1 MAPVTSHSVEI
12 RASRWSRSSLATKLF
27 IVTSLATVTVMFTIS
42 AIMGWQNL
50 QAARETVHREM
61 IASLEGVE
69 RSLQLAYS
77 TARERANE
85 LIPVLERELGGRPW
99 PDGSVDEAGV
109 PLLIVDDTII
119 NGDIGHLMRMNENT
133 GADPAV
139 LVKAPQGWV
148 RVATLLRDEQD
159 NLRLGSVVAA
169 EDVLARTLDA
179 GKPYGGLVQ
188 RQGHWYAISILPLA
202 DESGQVYGGLSVSV
216 DVHEHVSS
224 VIDMVARTRVAEF
237 GSFGLLSSAGE
248 GRPELIAVGD
258 GADLGVGPAAA
269 LTLLHEQLGAE
280 PGFTQITPE
289 GGEPHLI
296 AWEPIE
302 NWNWVLYGV
311 GKEADFMSSSI
322 QSILMQMG
330 MMLVGTL
337 MISLLAGWLAGR
349 TLRPVRNIMHGM
361 EMLGRGDLTARV
373 PAVPANSRNEIHIL
387 YDNLRRTQANLQRT
401 IGTVRASVEEIN
413 LGAGEIATGNTDLSG
428 RTEQQAASLQQT
440 AASMEELAAVVRQ
453 NSDNAGQANQLA
465 AAASS
470 VAQEGGRAVDAVVE
484 SMERISTGSSRIS
497 EIVGVIDGI
506 AFQTNILALNA
517 AVEAARAGEQGKG
530 FAVVATEVRSLAQRS
545 AQAAKEIKALIEA
558 ALQEVKV
565 GEQQVESAGATMQ
578 ELLASVGRVS
588 QIISDISSASGE
600 QASGIDQVN
609 TAVMQMDAA
618 TQQNASL
625 VEEAASA
632 AESLREQ
639 ARKLAEA
646 VAVFRLPEQST
657 QALIDI
663 TDATQARHYSSASHG
678 ARLQGQGADSNLRN
692 PGLRLAGSLTQ

>member
-1 MAPVTSHSVEI
+1 MAISKSEPGRI
-12 RASRWSRSSLATKLF
+12 RSSWWSRSSLATKLF
-27 IVTSLATVTVMFTIS
+27 IVTSLATATVMFVIS

-50 QAARETVHREM
+50 QTARQTVHREM
-61 IASLEGVE
+61 AASLQGVE

-77 TARERANE
+77 TARDRATE

-99 PDGSVDEAGV
+99 PDGSSDEAGV

-139 LVKAPQGWV
+139 IVKAPQGWV
-148 RVATLLRDEQD
+148 RVATLLRDAQD
-159 NLRLGSVVAA
+159 NLRLGSVVDPD
-169 EDVLARTLDA
+169 DVLARTLDS
-179 GKPYGGLVQ
+179 GKPFGGVVQ
-188 RQGHWYAISILPLA
+188 RNGHWYAMSILPLS
-202 DESGQVYGGLSVSV
+202 DESGQVYGGLSVRV
-216 DVHEHVSS
+216 DVHEQVSS
-224 VIDMVARTRVAEF
+224 VLDMVAGTRVAEF
-237 GSFGLLSSAGE
+237 GSFGLLSGADAGRPTLIAAGE
-248 GRPELIAVGD
+248 
-258 GADLGVGPAAA
+258 GADLGISQSAA
-269 LTLLHEQLGAE
+269 LTLLGEQFGTE
-280 PGFTQITPE
+280 SGFAQITPE
-289 GGEPHLI
+289 GGETHLI

-311 GKEADFMSSSI
+311 GREADFMSASMR
-322 QSILMQMG
+322 SILMQMG

-337 MISLLAGWLAGR
+337 LISLLAGWLASR
-349 TLRPVRNIMHGM
+349 TLRPVRNIMQGM
-361 EMLGRGDLTARV
+361 EMLGRGDLTSQV
-373 PAVPANSRNEIHIL
+373 PAVPANSRNEIHVL

-413 LGAGEIATGNTDLSG
+413 LGAGEIAAGNTDLSS

-440 AASMEELAAVVRQ
+440 AASMEQLAAVVRQ
-453 NSDNAGQANQLA
+453 NSENAGQANQLA
-465 AAASS
+465 AAASN
-470 VAQEGGRAVDAVVE
+470 VAHEGGRAVDGVVE
-484 SMERISTGSSRIS
+484 SMGRISTGSSRIG

-558 ALQEVKV
+558 ALQEVKA
-565 GEQQVESAGATMQ
+565 GEQQVQSTGATMR
-578 ELLASVGRVS
+578 ELLTSVGRVS

-600 QASGIDQVN
+600 QASGIEQVN
-609 TAVMQMDAA
+609 TAVMQMDAV

-625 VEEAASA
+625 VEEAATA

-639 ARKLAEA
+639 ARRLAEA
-646 VAVFRLPEQST
+646 VAVFRLPEHNT
-657 QALIDI
+657 HEVIDI
-663 TDATQARHYSSASHG
+663 TEAAQARHTGGGLYG
-678 ARLQGQGADSNLRN
+678 ALRQEQGADAEARN
-692 PGLRLAGSLTQ
+692 PALRLAGSVS